1 MKWQNRYTYKVL
13 WDQRVKRSFN
23 FKIFTKPFKIELY
36 FIEAHSKI
44 GILTLSLTELVK
56 DV

>member
-1 MKWQNRYTYKVL
+1 M
-13 WDQRVKRSFN
+13 KRSFN